1 VLLRDEKTNF
11 IVQPTDELRR
21 AMQPSFP
28 AGLAPA
34 LADLCEALCARGL
47 ALTFRRAAAAPA
59 EVLLTVGDGRLPDL
73 LRLPKLAAGETHCM
87 QDPASGWVGH
97 VAATCHHG
105 MLEMVVYRDSV
116 ALTPQELL
124 TARAILRTVTI
135 ALCVNS

>member
-1 VLLRDEKTNF
+1 
-11 IVQPTDELRR
+11 
-21 AMQPSFP
+21 MQPPFP

-47 ALTFRRAAAAPA
+47 ALTFRPDAAGPA
-59 EVLLTVGDGRLPDL
+59 EVLLTVGDGRLPDIS
-73 LRLPKLAAGETHCM
+73 RLPRLAAGETHCM

-105 MLEMVVYRDSV
+105 TLEMVVYRESV